1 MLRRGR
7 YAYVRFRGITATGE
21 QRGDGDRKSG
31 KKCSGM
37 IVVDVVESRGAGN

>member
-21 QRGDGDRKSG
+21 Q
-31 KKCSGM
+31 GM
-37 IVVDVVESRGAGN
+37 GIEKVARSVVG